1 MSGRLEGAATEQV
14 QQIKQSKFVCSA
26 CGSGRDCDCN
36 APALEREAARREAQ
50 RQADARYAERR
61 KEKRQQKQQSVDIDK
76 PLTPEEEAVYE
87 RARAIGYELMPVVGK
102 GLRNK
107 YALAE
112 PVDVTSD
119 RFDFLIFRNLAEVAA
134 SLEIITNN
142 AGRLD
147 QMEGEKPVLGRL
159 EGPRDFVEALS
170 YIGAFPSALTE
181 KFFAEVD
188 DAARKEIWYVADEW
202 TKLADKLDRLTEPKQ
217 LPPPD
222 DLSIPDYLRR

>member
-87 RARAIGYELMPVVGK
+87 RVRAIGYELMPVVGK

-119 RFDFLIFRNLAEVAA
+119 RFDFL
-134 SLEIITNN
+134 
-142 AGRLD
+142 GRLD
-147 QMEGEKPVLGRL
+147 QMEGEKPVLGKL
-159 EGPRDFVEALS
+159 EGPRNFVEALS

-188 DAARKEIWYVADEW
+188 DAARKEIRYVADEW